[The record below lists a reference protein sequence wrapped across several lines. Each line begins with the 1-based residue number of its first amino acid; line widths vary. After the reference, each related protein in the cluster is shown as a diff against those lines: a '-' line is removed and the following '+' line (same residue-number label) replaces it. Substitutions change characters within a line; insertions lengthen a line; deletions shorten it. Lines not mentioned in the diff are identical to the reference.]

1 MPENPTPPG
10 PSSLEELATAWM
22 RAEGRFASEQGS
34 ALDEEAARDLGERYD
49 AAVNAAT
56 QEELRLAWEAARKIQ
71 GEQLMGSA
79 SWADARQ
86 VSNLLA
92 AEYRARAEPD
102 TT

>member
-1 MPENPTPPG
+1 MPENPQPPD
-10 PSSLEELATAWM
+10 PSTLEGLATAWM
-22 RAEGRFASEQGS
+22 SAEGRFASEQGS
-34 ALDEEAARDLGERYD
+34 ALDQEAARDLGERYD

-71 GEQLMGSA
+71 SEQLMGSA

-92 AEYRARAEPD
+92 AEYRARAGVDSE
-102 TT
+102 